1 MALGARP
8 GTVLRLVLGES
19 SKMIAFGIGSGL
31 AGAAL
36 ATRWLTGLLYGVAP
50 LDPATFAGTAT
61 VLACVGLLASGLPA
75 RRAARIDPMEALRS
89 E

>member
-8 GTVLRLVLGES
+8 AAVMRLVLGES
-19 SKMIAFGIGSGL
+19 SRMIGIGVAAGL
-31 AGAAL
+31 AAASL
-36 ATRWLTGLLYGVAP
+36 MTRWLAALLYGVAP
-50 LDPATFAGTAT
+50 LDPATFAGAAA
-61 VLACVGLLASGLPA
+61 VLACVGLLASGIPA